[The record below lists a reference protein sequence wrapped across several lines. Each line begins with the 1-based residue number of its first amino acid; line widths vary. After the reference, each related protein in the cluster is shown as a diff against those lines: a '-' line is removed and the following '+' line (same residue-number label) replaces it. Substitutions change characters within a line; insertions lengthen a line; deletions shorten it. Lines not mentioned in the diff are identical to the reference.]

1 MTIELLVIDP
11 QVDFVDPAGALSV
24 PGADSDMNRLARF
37 VHRHSEQLDAI
48 HITLDTHQRMD
59 ISHPMWWLDEQGV
72 PPEPFTSFTA
82 AQVKEGKW
90 RTRHPEAAARSL
102 AYLEALEAGGRYPHL
117 VWPEHCLLGGPGHAI
132 WSPLREAVH
141 AWEGQGRRSEL
152 LLKGRN
158 PWTEHFSAVRAEV
171 VDPDDPHTQLR
182 QGWVQQ
188 RAEASELLVSGEA
201 LSHCVANTVRDL
213 VDAWGT
219 DARRVTLLTDTCSSV
234 GGFEAV
240 GERFI
245 EDLTSRGM
253 KLATTET
260 WHP

>member
-1 MTIELLVIDP
+1 MQETLTLKRKVVHVGPRPVSYPAYSTETVI
-11 QVDFVDPAGALSV
+11 
-24 PGADSDMNRLARF
+24 
-37 VHRHSEQLDAI
+37 
-48 HITLDTHQRMD
+48 
-59 ISHPMWWLDEQGV
+59 
-72 PPEPFTSFTA
+72 
-82 AQVKEGKW
+82 KW
-90 RTRHPEAAARSL
+90 
-102 AYLEALEAGGRYPHL
+102 
-117 VWPEHCLLGGPGHAI
+117 
-132 WSPLREAVH
+132 
-141 AWEGQGRRSEL
+141 
-152 LLKGRN
+152 
-158 PWTEHFSAVRAEV
+158 V

-240 GERFI
+240 GERFV

-260 WHP
+260 WHR

>member
-24 PGADSDMNRLARF
+24 PGADSDMNRLAHF

-152 LLKGRN
+152 LL
-158 PWTEHFSAVRAEV
+158 
-171 VDPDDPHTQLR
+171 
-182 QGWVQQ
+182 
-188 RAEASELLVSGEA
+188 
-201 LSHCVANTVRDL
+201 
-213 VDAWGT
+213 
-219 DARRVTLLTDTCSSV
+219 
-234 GGFEAV
+234 
-240 GERFI
+240 
-245 EDLTSRGM
+245 
-253 KLATTET
+253 
-260 WHP
+260 